1 MDGHQQS
8 IASMQE
14 ANLFNLPAPFP
25 GEFWVVN
32 GFVAKVSR
40 IWKTSMKKMQ
50 RDNITF
56 EEQERYAKDLEKNLK
71 ALFGDDVRD
80 LGTAPRPTDLLRT
93 VHGGVTKQSELGPF
107 RIRHEAVLEA
117 MCDKCSTAMKAFP
130 TATEDEHVPIPEHLE
145 GANQDAALTASIRFF
160 LTLLHGSR
168 LTTLDRPD
176 RQQTGSASAPP
187 SSPAGFTK
195 LQTADVGT
203 LARRNMQKLRRVLRG
218 TEDQITQT
226 SMDEHL
232 VLQQRL
238 QDMDDE
244 ARRKVEWHELPRLS
258 HLHHLATIS
267 TAVLPHT
274 CQVEGD
280 FSMIGA
286 FADNRG
292 RMGVEGIQGIMHAR
306 QLHRLRDLVAGLKA
320 RRAGEA
326 QARRGSGGG

>member
-8 IASMQE
+8 IQQMQL
-14 ANLFNLPAPFP
+14 ANSFNLPAPFP

-40 IWKTSMKKMQ
+40 IWKKWMKKMQ
-50 RDNITF
+50 RDNLTF
-56 EEQERYAKDLEKNLK
+56 EDQHRYATELEKELK
-71 ALFGDDVRD
+71 ALFGEDVFD
-80 LGTAPRPTDLLRT
+80 VGTPPGPTDLLRT
-93 VHGGVTKQSELGPF
+93 VHAGVTKQSQLGPF
-107 RIRHEAVLEA
+107 RIRHEAVIQA
-117 MCDKCSTAMKAFP
+117 MCRHCSTALKAFP
-130 TATEDEHVPIPEHLE
+130 SAREDESVSIPDYLR
-145 GANQDAALTASIRFF
+145 GTNQDAALTASVRFF

-176 RQQTGSASAPP
+176 RQQIGSAGAPP

-195 LQTADVGT
+195 LETSDVGT

-218 TEDQITQT
+218 TEDQIIQN
-226 SMDEHL
+226 SMDEHV
-232 VLQQRL
+232 VLQQQL
-238 QDMDDE
+238 QGLDDE
-244 ARRKVEWHELPRLS
+244 TRRKVDWYELPRLS

-280 FSMIGA
+280 FSVVKA
-286 FADNRG
+286 VADNRG

-306 QLHRLRDLVAGLKA
+306 QLHRLRALVAGLKA

-326 QARRGSGGG
+326 EARRGRGGG